1 MVCCG
6 ASVCVH
12 AVGVVGR
19 AVDALVD
26 VVALGRRYGSKEV
39 RVARRLWEACGE
51 VWDASGGLWSGA

>member
-1 MVCCG
+1 MR
-6 ASVCVH
+6 